1 MNEIVNKRLKA
12 NSRTL
17 AKESTVGLVRR
28 IVENSDKSALEVLLE
43 TRKLFRIKNGP
54 PLLLHEFLLKLRDG
68 LIRSFALNDVQL
80 ADCAY
85 DLTLTKYSNL
95 PVTATDKKKL
105 NDNSLKGTGTDC
117 RNYYRA
123 FLNKIHQRIVQ
134 GNTKNQ
140 NEEESYAGVVIQ
152 KMVYNNFLQ
161 SKLECQR
168 DTPFSVRYQ
177 WEVDGV
183 KLYLWYPSYMTAKE
197 FRNWLEENIKDL
209 NHRRSYEQKR
219 IQSLIDVALKRGYH
233 ISTDDPDALIVL
245 NKEMG
250 KESSP
255 TEQNESQMFVGGL
268 SEAVARR
275 KVEEIQELR
284 PSIAKLGKKTITVMI
299 LQIFSDLSV
308 GAYSVTETAD
318 QYGVSK
324 PTFSRFAGNKWFE
337 KIEQFENVGDIKN
350 IVIPDLWKNTAEI
363 LAENP
368 YFLERVLDFGFA
380 DILKTVI
387 EMIKIEK
394 EKANDRE

>member
-1 MNEIVNKRLKA
+1 MLKEKDLKV

-17 AKESTVGLVRR
+17 AKDSTVKLIRR
-28 IVENSDKSALEVLLE
+28 IVEDSDRSALEVFLE

-54 PLLLHEFLLKLRDG
+54 PLLLHEFLLKLRDR
-68 LIRSFALNDVQL
+68 LVRSFALNDVQL

-85 DLTLTKYSNL
+85 DLTLAKYSNL
-95 PVTATDKKKL
+95 PVTAPNKTKL
-105 NDNSLKGTGTDC
+105 DDYSLKGTGTDC

-123 FLNKIHQRIVQ
+123 FLSKMHRGKDQGKI
-134 GNTKNQ
+134 KNRA
-140 NEEESYAGVVIQ
+140 EEESYAGVVIQ

-168 DTPFSVRYQ
+168 DTPFSVRYM
-177 WEVDGV
+177 WEVNGV

-209 NHRRSYEQKR
+209 NHRRPYEQKH

-233 ISTDDPDALIVL
+233 ISTDDPDALIGL

-255 TEQNESQMFVGGL
+255 TEQKESQMFVGGL

-284 PSIAKLGKKTITVMI
+284 PSIAKLGEKTITVMI

-368 YFLERVLDFGFA
+368 YFLEKVLNFGFA